1 MEDSNSIETR
11 EMYMSDLSPVLKI
24 IEALDEDD
32 AEAAHEDYAAAG
44 VEGQFVTELAGNV
57 IGVSG
62 YREVE
67 ATDKTF
73 WLSWTYLSE
82 AQRGQ
87 GIGKRMVNHVLDT
100 LRADGGRKIFIKV
113 SDYNDPEDGEVYK
126 SALMMYQSL
135 GFEIELTNTDFY
147 DDGENQLIL
156 GLELGPTDADA
167 NQNIEI
173 VDEKPT
179 IRFNGLFEIAETDGA
194 YTFSWNVPE
203 KAAIFG
209 NRCFSVEDLK
219 LGLKSAQE
227 EGGRRVFLTFPGNL
241 PLIHKPLQAAG
252 FKLVGKLKD
261 YYEQGLDELH
271 FVYDLT
277 NL

>member
-1 MEDSNSIETR
+1 
-11 EMYMSDLSPVLKI
+11 
-24 IEALDEDD
+24 
-32 AEAAHEDYAAAG
+32 
-44 VEGQFVTELAGNV
+44 
-57 IGVSG
+57 
-62 YREVE
+62 
-67 ATDKTF
+67 
-73 WLSWTYLSE
+73 
-82 AQRGQ
+82 
-87 GIGKRMVNHVLDT
+87 
-100 LRADGGRKIFIKV
+100 
-113 SDYNDPEDGEVYK
+113 
-126 SALMMYQSL
+126 MMYQSL

-167 NQNIEI
+167 SQNIEI

-227 EGGRRVFLTFPGNL
+227 EGGRKVFLTFPGNL
-241 PLIHKPLQAAG
+241 PLIHKPLRAAG

-271 FVYDLT
+271 FVHDLT